1 METADCQLF
10 LCLKDINLINALCK
24 AHSLM
29 HTHTHERTCAH
40 VLHNEGRSVD
50 SSGKC
55 GKTEGKPR
63 KMQANQV
70 DLSCAKGIDCPVE
83 LLFNVWPVIPSKLRG
98 CKPSRKEILTEN
110 KKTYYL

>member
-1 METADCQLF
+1 
-10 LCLKDINLINALCK
+10 
-24 AHSLM
+24 
-29 HTHTHERTCAH
+29 
-40 VLHNEGRSVD
+40 
-50 SSGKC
+50 
-55 GKTEGKPR
+55 
-63 KMQANQV
+63 MQANQV